1 MKKKWQTLLSIVL
14 YIIILTCALDFDIL
28 KLIDFQ
34 LIFLTL
40 VGTVILTI
48 PFYEKG
54 ILYQELLYIFGRK
67 SIETGFIQTFL
78 LFFARLQNEAGYER
92 LLSDSALC
100 FRPLLYGFC
109 LYILLAER
117 SDQTPS
123 SNENKSAAEANT
135 GNFAMGKE
143 SACIENVCKE
153 PDNPEKIFR
162 LQDFAKAY
170 GLTRRETEITQLI
183 LQGKTNAE
191 IASELFISDTTVKK
205 HVSNIFDKTAINRRE
220 ELIIKIRDE

>member
-1 MKKKWQTLLSIVL
+1 
-14 YIIILTCALDFDIL
+14 
-28 KLIDFQ
+28 
-34 LIFLTL
+34 
-40 VGTVILTI
+40 
-48 PFYEKG
+48 
-54 ILYQELLYIFGRK
+54 
-67 SIETGFIQTFL
+67 
-78 LFFARLQNEAGYER
+78 
-92 LLSDSALC
+92 
-100 FRPLLYGFC
+100 
-109 LYILLAER
+109 
-117 SDQTPS
+117 
-123 SNENKSAAEANT
+123 
-135 GNFAMGKE
+135 MGKE